1 VVGRYR
7 FQVGGDIV
15 TALDGQPIESALDIN
30 RTLYKKR
37 PGETVEITYYRGR
50 EKRTVRIALA
60 ERR

>member
-1 VVGRYR
+1 VN
-7 FQVGGDIV
+7 
-15 TALDGQPIESALDIN
+15 SAIDIN

-50 EKRTVRIALA
+50 EKRTARVALA